1 LGIVSGSIPDGMTES
16 NRLQKIVPLSQK
28 PKRANTF
35 EDACTWLASL
45 VSLFLFFC
53 ERITFFLKT
62 GLTVPSAFERF
73 ALVNGVAFRSLFTT
87 FKFHNEVNPMKRS
100 MFVLL
105 SLIAIAALSACA
117 PQGTPTP
124 SVAELQATAMANA
137 QTQIALT
144 AASIPTATPLPP
156 TAMPTP
162 IPVQPTAII
171 EQTVVAPP
179 TQPTVLA
186 PAAVAP
192 GASVDDSAAV
202 EDNECGGSLSEL
214 DGPQVDVTFNNTTDG
229 DLSLYLYSYKTE
241 FGCGIGNVSVAPLES
256 ETISVPKGCYD
267 FYGWI
272 TGPKDSTPAGYG
284 CLTFDQTVKVK
295 NDTLVFPNQKE

>member
-1 LGIVSGSIPDGMTES
+1 
-16 NRLQKIVPLSQK
+16 
-28 PKRANTF
+28 
-35 EDACTWLASL
+35 
-45 VSLFLFFC
+45 
-53 ERITFFLKT
+53 
-62 GLTVPSAFERF
+62 
-73 ALVNGVAFRSLFTT
+73 
-87 FKFHNEVNPMKRS
+87 MKRS

-105 SLIAIAALSACA
+105 SLLAIAALSACA

-156 TAMPTP
+156 TPMPTA
-162 IPVQPTAII
+162 IPVQPTVIV
-171 EQTVVAPP
+171 QQPVVAPP
-179 TQPTVLA
+179 TQPAVLA
-186 PAAVAP
+186 PAAAIP
-192 GASVDDSAAV
+192 GDASATA
-202 EDNECGGSLSEL
+202 EDECGGPLSEV
-214 DGPQVDVTFNNTTDG
+214 DGPLVDVTFNNTTDG

-241 FGCGIGNVSVAPLES
+241 FGCGVGNVSLEPLES
-256 ETISVPKGCYD
+256 VTTSIPKGCYD

-295 NDTLVFPNQKE
+295 NDTLVYPDQKK